1 MRIILLG
8 APGAGKG
15 TQASLICKTFN
26 LPKISTGDMLRAE
39 ISAGSSIGLSVQ
51 QMIAN
56 GQLVPDALIISLLKN
71 RLSQPDCQNGF
82 LLDGFPRNVL
92 QACALSAVLEEAG
105 IEIDWVIYI
114 RVQDE
119 DIIKR
124 LSGRRIH
131 LASGRTYHT
140 VFNPPKVDNKDD
152 VTGEPLIQREDDTE
166 AVIRKRLQIYHQ
178 ETEPVIQW
186 YSDSK
191 SIKQFR
197 EIPGVGTVESIQKH
211 IHHVLTTTN
220 IMRN

>member
-92 QACALSAVLEEAG
+92 QAQALAAVFKEAG
-105 IEIDWVIYI
+105 IEIDQVIYI

-119 DIIKR
+119 DIIIR

-186 YSDSK
+186 YRDSK
-191 SIKQFR
+191 STKQFY
-197 EIPGVGTVESIQKH
+197 EVSGVGTVESIQGK
-211 IHHVLTTTN
+211 ILEMLKYKK
-220 IMRN
+220 I

>member
-15 TQASLICKTFN
+15 TQASLLCETFN

-56 GQLVPDALIISLLKN
+56 GQLVPDDLIFDLLKN
-71 RLSQPDCQNGF
+71 RLNQPDCRNGF

-92 QACALSAVLEEAG
+92 QAQALAAVFKEKG
-105 IEIDWVIYI
+105 IEIDHVIYI

-124 LSGRRIH
+124 ISGRRIH

-140 VFNPPKVDNKDD
+140 VFNPPEVDNKDD
-152 VTGEPLIQREDDTE
+152 VTGELLIQREDDTE
-166 AVIRKRLQIYHQ
+166 AAIRNRLRIYHQ
-178 ETEPVIQW
+178 ETEPVIEW
-186 YSDSK
+186 YKASMSP
-191 SIKQFR
+191 KQFS
-197 EIPGVGTVESIQKH
+197 EIPGVGTVESIQKD
-211 IHHVLTTTN
+211 IYRVLKFPEQ
-220 IMRN
+220 